1 MTPSYWALS
10 LTYWLHMLATARHS
24 RLDWRPGEHLNCSH
38 PGGSSGAGFAN
49 VRQLPDP
56 LAAPPGPLGWTSLL
70 VLVGTGLFQMSA
82 NPNYSGTLAILLK
95 HLVFLAMTVVSA
107 YLTWGI
113 MPRLQR
119 LAIRQAVGQDGGD
132 LESLHRQENLVLKL
146 NLALGIIVLA
156 LTALARAA
164 P

>member
-1 MTPSYWALS
+1 
-10 LTYWLHMLATARHS
+10 
-24 RLDWRPGEHLNCSH
+24 
-38 PGGSSGAGFAN
+38 
-49 VRQLPDP
+49 
-56 LAAPPGPLGWTSLL
+56 
-70 VLVGTGLFQMSA
+70 
-82 NPNYSGTLAILLK
+82 
-95 HLVFLAMTVVSA
+95 MTVVSA